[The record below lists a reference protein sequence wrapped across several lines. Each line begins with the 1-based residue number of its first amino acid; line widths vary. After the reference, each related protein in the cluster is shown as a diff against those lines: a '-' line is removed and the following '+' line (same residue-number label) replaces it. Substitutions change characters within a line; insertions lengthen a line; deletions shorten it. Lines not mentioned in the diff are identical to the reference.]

1 MNKKSMLA
9 LILFL
14 LLAIASILGLPF
26 MVRSIERRAE
36 KETPMV
42 TVTPYP
48 VEVEWNDT
56 GA

>member
-14 LLAIASILGLPF
+14 LLDIASILGLPL
-26 MVRSIERRAE
+26 VARSIERRAE
-36 KETPMV
+36 NKMPMV

-48 VEVEWNDT
+48 IEEHWSEMGT
-56 GA
+56 

>member
-14 LLAIASILGLPF
+14 LLAIASVLGLPL
-26 MVRSIERRAE
+26 MARSIERRAE
-36 KETPMV
+36 IKMPMV

-56 GA
+56 GT

>member
-26 MVRSIERRAE
+26 MVRSIERRVE
-36 KETPMV
+36 NETPMV

-56 GA
+56 GT